1 MNFGELFGSAEWVTC
16 ESGCTSPVIKGSFFI
31 EKPER
36 AEITVCGLGF
46 FRLWINGREV
56 SEDKFVP
63 VNSQYC
69 KRDLTAFEYP
79 ITDELSY
86 RTYAVRYDIS
96 KFLVGG
102 ENDIRAVLGCGWFAQ
117 KKRNAEGYTKY
128 GGIKLCYKIDAEGRD
143 GKLYTFVSDEKLL
156 WRQSRITENNI
167 YFGEAHDMDLSD
179 ELTARDG
186 FKKVI
191 KAPAYET
198 EFFIQDCP
206 ADRVTRII
214 EPKKLVDL
222 GAVSVYDM
230 GENISGYPVVAATED
245 CAYIT
250 VRCSEEINADGTL
263 NFDSC
268 DPGQIQCDEYRN
280 AKKGEECM
288 PWFTWHGFRYFEL
301 TNNAKPVRC
310 EVVHSDCAVTSAFE
324 SDSEMLNWLYDAY
337 IRTQLSNMH
346 SGVPSDCPHIERL
359 GYTGD
364 GQLCCEAAMMLL
376 DSQKFYQKWLED
388 ISDCQSTDNGHVQHT
403 APFMGGGGGPA
414 GWGGAIAVVPYEMYK
429 IYGDRET
436 FRRYLPKILRYFD
449 YLDSRSSGGL
459 VCREEQGGWCLG
471 DWCTPEPIAICE
483 PFVNTAL
490 CVKQMLMTK
499 EAAEAIGEKETAQ
512 MLGRRIE
519 EKRQAILNAYYSP
532 QTGSFIGDVQ
542 GANSFATNIGLGG
555 ERAYENTRKKYSA
568 ADSFDTGIFGTDI
581 LIRVLFERGD
591 ANTAFRLLT
600 SEGKGSFY
608 NMKKQGATTI
618 WENWDGERSHSHP
631 MFGAAT
637 RYLFSFILGIT
648 QEKTSAGYE
657 HILIAPQIPDGLNYA
672 SGHITTVRGK
682 ISVTFKRTES
692 EADFYVTV
700 PQRARFTY
708 GSGCEFE
715 LRDGENHIHIDF
727 EE

>member
-128 GGIKLCYKIDAEGRD
+128 GDIKLCYKIDAEDRD

-214 EPKKLVDL
+214 EPKKLADL

-245 CAYIT
+245 GAYIT

-388 ISDCQSTDNGHVQHT
+388 ISDCQNTDNGHVQHT

-483 PFVNTAL
+483 SFVNTAL

-499 EAAEAIGEKETAQ
+499 EAAEAIGKKETAQ

-542 GANSFATNIGLGG
+542 GANSFATDVGLGG

-568 ADSFDTGIFGTDI
+568 ADAFDTGIFGTDI
-581 LIRVLFERGD
+581 LTRVLFEHGD

-608 NMKKQGATTI
+608 NMKKHGATTI

-657 HILIAPQIPDGLNYA
+657 HILIAPQIPDGLDYA